1 MINKIYHLRKKKFI
15 DILLGFGFIGATF
28 NDVAQYSSLLCK
40 YGYIIISK
48 ARVREK
54 LLWNLKIWP

>member
-28 NDVAQYSSLLCK
+28 NDVAQYSSLQCK
-40 YGYIIISK
+40 
-48 ARVREK
+48 
-54 LLWNLKIWP
+54 